1 MTEPRL
7 KSGLWVRAQLRMADR
22 VGRAFTVLR
31 KGDEDAGTVILKL
44 LGADGRAR
52 LLAQATAPDGGL
64 AWHWPLGAEAMPE
77 AEADA
82 YIARQARFRP
92 RHLGGGGVQDRAGDY
107 RPDGRILA
115 PD

>member
-1 MTEPRL
+1 MTEPRV

-22 VGRAFTVLR
+22 AGRAFTVLR

-44 LGADGRAR
+44 LGPDGRAR
-52 LLAQATAPDGGL
+52 LLAQANAPDGGL
-64 AWHWPLGAEAMPE
+64 AWHWPLGTDALPE

-82 YIARQARFRP
+82 YIARQARFDP
-92 RHLGGGGVQDRAGDY
+92 DIWAVEVLDRAGDY